1 MLELFVKKCDRKI
14 TYCKMFIKYA
24 LTPLRMDKKK
34 YRKNTRPNMAPEKLP
49 GGDLLF
55 FVSFFVSIQ

>member
-1 MLELFVKKCDRKI
+1 
-14 TYCKMFIKYA
+14 MFIKYA

-34 YRKNTRPNMAPEKLP
+34 DIKKNTRPNMAPEKLP